1 MNPMIL
7 IFLAL
12 IMIVAAVQLARVL
25 RGDSGNE

>member
-25 RGDSGNE
+25 RGDSGHE

>member
-12 IMIVAAVQLARVL
+12 IMIFAAVQFVRAL
-25 RGDSGNE
+25 RGGGDE

>member
-12 IMIVAAVQLARVL
+12 IMIFAAVQLARVL
-25 RGDSGNE
+25 RGGSDEQ